1 MSTKPKV
8 RVREPLRDGRE
19 FVVKIG
25 EDSLP
30 PEHPARLLWT
40 ALGHFDLTG
49 FVEDARSVEAHAGRD
64 VYSPRMMLTLWG
76 FAFYRGIVHAR
87 KIERAI
93 LTDADFRWI
102 TGDMTVKHTRLSSFL
117 VDHREAMLDLL
128 SDVLGALM
136 SAGLLFLPSQR
147 LAQDGTKINANASL
161 GSFHNEEGLLRCR
174 EQARLHLKAVMA
186 RLEDPP
192 PGELEQLASERAAAA
207 MLDRVEQAL
216 ALLPDEK
223 ERKLRSHDKSRQT
236 QSARVS
242 TTDPEARL
250 MKLSPYGATAPAY
263 NLQFA
268 TVGDPRGGALTVVG
282 VQVSTSGNDRGSVWG
297 MREQIACTSGL
308 MPIQVVV
315 DSDHVGL
322 EDVRRASRESLD
334 LISPVP
340 SHWRAESDKQDAT
353 TRAWMTRMESPTAR
367 EIYRGRKALS
377 ERPNAI
383 VKTTFQLRQLPVRG
397 RARVE
402 CMALLMAIMIDLY
415 EHQKLWLN

>member
-30 PEHPARLLWT
+30 PDHPARLLWI
-40 ALGHFDLTG
+40 ALGHFDLRG

-76 FAFYRGIVHAR
+76 YALHRGIVHAR

-136 SAGLLFLPSQR
+136 DAGLLFLPSQR
-147 LAQDGTKINANASL
+147 LCQDGTKVAANAGR
-161 GSFHNEEGLLRCR
+161 GSFHDEEGLRRCR
-174 EQARLHLKAVMA
+174 EQARLHLTAVMA
-186 RLEDPP
+186 RMDDPP
-192 PGELEQLASERAAAA
+192 PTEREQLASERAAAA
-207 MLDRVEQAL
+207 MVDRVEQAL
-216 ALLPDEK
+216 ARLPEEK
-223 ERKLRSHDKSRQT
+223 ARKLESHDKSRQT
-236 QSARVS
+236 QAARVS
-242 TTDPEARL
+242 TTDPEARV
-250 MKLSPYGATAPAY
+250 MKVGAYGPTVPAY
-263 NLQFA
+263 NLQLA
-268 TVGDPRGGALTVVG
+268 TVGDPHGGAVTVVG
-282 VQVSTSGNDRGSVWG
+282 VRVDTTGNDRGSVWG
-297 MREQIACTSGL
+297 MREQIACTAGL

-334 LISPVP
+334 LISTVP
-340 SHWRAESDKQDAT
+340 SHWHATSAKQDAT
-353 TRAWMTRMESPTAR
+353 TRAWMARMESSEAH

-383 VKTTFQLRQLPVRG
+383 VKTMYGLRQLPVRG
-397 RARVE
+397 QARIE
-402 CMALLMAIMIDLY
+402 CLTLLMAIMIDLY
-415 EHQKLWLN
+415 EHQNLWLN